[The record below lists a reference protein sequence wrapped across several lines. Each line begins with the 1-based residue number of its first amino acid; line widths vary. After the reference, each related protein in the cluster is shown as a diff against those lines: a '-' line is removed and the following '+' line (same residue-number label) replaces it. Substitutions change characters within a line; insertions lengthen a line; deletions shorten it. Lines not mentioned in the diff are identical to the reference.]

1 MTNLTVWVLALPLLG
16 FIILGLAG
24 RALTRTGILTVAL
37 GTSGLAFLF
46 AALGFLS
53 MLGAP
58 PTSPASG
65 DQVFYTWVNS
75 GIIGTIPGVPAGA
88 ASGGAPFTIS
98 FGLLF
103 DPLSA
108 TMLMIVTGVGFLIHI
123 YSAGYMEDDPGFW
136 RFFAYMNF
144 FLFAM
149 ALLVSAD
156 NFLFL
161 LVGWAL
167 VGLASFLLIGF
178 WYQRRSAVA
187 AAQKALVIN
196 IIGDFSLMI
205 AIFLIFKHFQTL
217 NYFSDSNGNPGVFN
231 QLPGNATHATLI
243 IICLLLF
250 LACAAK
256 SAQLPLYMWLPDA
269 MEGPTPVS
277 ALIHAAT
284 MVTAGVYLVA
294 RANQL
299 FEFAPTALL
308 IVAIIGGATA
318 LFAATIA
325 VFQLDIK
332 RVLAYSTISQL
343 GYMFMAEGAHDY
355 GAGIFH
361 LTTHA
366 YFKALL
372 FLGAGAV
379 IHALGGEQDMRE
391 MGGLRHRLK
400 ITFWTFLI
408 AALAISG
415 IPPLSGF
422 WSKDEILSSLLAQ
435 ATAVGGKTGAI
446 FYLLW
451 GIGLLTAGL
460 TAFYMFRLVL
470 GIFGGSYRGRGPV
483 QHGHDDEEGE
493 EEGLHGAQGRGGIYA
508 IFEAPAIMTVPLI
521 ILAVL
526 SAIGGLVGS
535 FSLIGVT
542 RWHPLAKFLD
552 PVFSNPLWA
561 TMPVAVHAASLKVQW
576 ISTGLSVGLGLLG
589 ILGAWAI
596 YRNGF
601 QYKENKNPL
610 YQLVFHKYYVD
621 EILIAVLIDPLLWL
635 GRTASRLLEGNVLD
649 GGSQGVAWVF
659 GRTGGMLR
667 RLQTGYM
674 RNYALAILL
683 GVVLIIVYYAVRG

>member
-1 MTNLTVWVLALPLLG
+1 MTNLTVWSLALPLLG

-24 RALTRTGILTVAL
+24 RVMTRTAILTVAW
-37 GTSGLAFLF
+37 GTTGLAFLF
-46 AALGFLS
+46 ALISFLS
-53 MLGAP
+53 ILGSP
-58 PTSPASG
+58 PSSPAAG
-65 DQVFYTWVNS
+65 DQVLYTWVTS
-75 GIIGTIPGVPAGA
+75 GTLGT
-88 ASGGAPFTIS
+88 ASGSSALSVS

-108 TMLMIVTGVGFLIHI
+108 TLLMVITGVGLLIHI

-136 RFFAYMNF
+136 RYFAYLNF
-144 FLFAM
+144 FIFAM
-149 ALLVSAD
+149 VLLVSAD

-178 WYQRRSAVA
+178 WYTRPTAVA

-196 IIGDFSLMI
+196 IIGDFGLMI
-205 AIFLIFKHFQTL
+205 AIFLIFKHYHTL
-217 NYFSDSNGNPGVFN
+217 NYFTNSSGTIGVFN
-231 QLPGNATHATLI
+231 QLPGDASGSILT

-294 RANQL
+294 RANQFFQL
-299 FEFAPTALL
+299 SPAALL
-308 IVAIIGGATA
+308 TVAIIGGATA
-318 LFAATIA
+318 LFAASIA

-355 GAGIFH
+355 SAGIFH

-422 WSKDEILSSLLAQ
+422 FSKDEILSSLLAQ
-435 ATAVGGKTGAI
+435 GTAGGGAGAV
-446 FYLLW
+446 YLVLW
-451 GIGLLTAGL
+451 VVGLLTAGL

-470 GIFGGSYRGRGPV
+470 GIFAGLYRGRGPIA
-483 QHGHDDEEGE
+483 HGHEDEENGE
-493 EEGLHGAQGRGGIYA
+493 EEDTHNAQGRGGLYA
-508 IFEAPAIMTVPLI
+508 IFEAPPIMTVPLV
-521 ILAVL
+521 ILAIL
-526 SAIGGLVGS
+526 SVIGGLVGS
-535 FSLIGVT
+535 FALFGAAN
-542 RWHPLAKFLD
+542 WHPLANFLG
-552 PVFSNPLWA
+552 PVFTGSAWTSA
-561 TMPVAVHAASLKVQW
+561 AVVAPTTSLSIAW
-576 ISTGLSVGLGLLG
+576 ISTGLSVLLGVLG
-589 ILGAWAI
+589 ILGALAL

-601 QYKENKNPL
+601 QYKENRNPL

-621 EILIAVLIDPLLWL
+621 ELLTALLINPLIEV
-635 GRTASRLLEGNVLD
+635 GHAFSRYFEGSVLD
-649 GGSQGVAWVF
+649 GGSRGVGWMFSRGSGA
-659 GRTGGMLR
+659 LR
-667 RLQTGYM
+667 RLQTGYV
-674 RNYALAILL
+674 RNYALAILF
-683 GVVLIIVYYAVRG
+683 GVVLIVLYYAVRG